1 MPCPLEP
8 VSIRVRCELGEL
20 APVWKGIKSVLGPLA
35 SALPEFPI
43 TAPVLVTGLGVAVS
57 IGAAAGLVWLARR
70 HSPPTTTGRDA
81 GVESPTAEAPES
93 SSDAVHFTVS
103 SPPAIQVAR
112 TFIVYVWAHMER
124 QRAEVA
130 CRVREASPQSDAAPV
145 LHPKGPFKIER
156 GTTLFVRLRFPE
168 FHVES
173 PEDAILWVGEIANAS
188 FEVAVPRQ
196 IAEGVQ
202 HGSVTVYWEGGLR
215 IAKVPLQIKV
225 VAESVSTAPTTQT
238 VYPYSKAFASYAN
251 EDRNEV
257 LRLIQGMQKIAPSL
271 NVFLDVAS
279 LRSGEDFEKKLLQVI
294 PENETFYLF
303 WSAAA
308 KQSSFV
314 EKEWRCALNCRGEDF
329 IDPVPLVSPEE
340 VRPPEELGKKHFN
353 DWTLAYQ
360 RGRPKG
366 ADVLPPG

>member
-8 VSIRVRCELGEL
+8 VSIRVRCEFGDL

-35 SALPEFPI
+35 SALPEFSI
-43 TAPVLVTGLGVAVS
+43 TAPELVTGLGVAVG

-70 HSPPTTTGRDA
+70 RSPATTTGRDA
-81 GVESPTAEAPES
+81 GVEGRTAEVPDS

-103 SPPAIQVAR
+103 SPPTVQVAQ

-124 QRAEVA
+124 QRAEIA
-130 CRVREASPQSDAAPV
+130 RRAREVGPQSDTAPV

-168 FHVES
+168 FHVEQ

-188 FEVAVPRQ
+188 FEVAVPGQ
-196 IAEGVQ
+196 IGEGIKS
-202 HGSVTVYWEGGLR
+202 GSVTVYWEGGLR

-238 VYPYSKAFASYAN
+238 VYPYSRAFASYAN

-257 LRLIQGMQKIAPSL
+257 LGRIQGMQKTAPSL
-271 NVFLDVAS
+271 KVFLDVAS

-294 PENETFYLF
+294 TENEILYLF

-308 KQSSFV
+308 KRSSWV
-314 EKEWRCALNCRGEDF
+314 EKEWKCALNCRGEDF
-329 IDPVPLVSPEE
+329 IDPVPLVSPED